1 MKNAI
6 LNLIKNTAQSQDN
19 KSLEQIFSLYEQL
32 QYSEDITQMA
42 EDMYD
47 WLNKYYHIDNVTFT
61 LFDTQTQSK
70 ENIFIKGEEFYLD
83 DSQALFFIINT
94 HTNQNAIVSFYATS
108 KTHFEV
114 LQNNY
119 AFIESAFFL
128 VSPIVQ
134 SRLLKKNFIQS
145 QSIDSVTNVYNR
157 QYLTKHVNKLIS
169 LSGKS
174 YDKIYFL
181 MIGVDRLKAV
191 IDEFD
196 YDTGDKVLVELARVI
211 HSNIHAGDLVARL
224 TGDEFLVAIV
234 SKTQDYE
241 IEEIARKIISDF
253 AKVEI
258 PVTLDDQI
266 LKKTACIGLD
276 AFEMSGQSSI
286 DDIIKN
292 ADIALYE
299 AKNEGRSM
307 YKNFQKL
314 SEDDNIELF

>member
-1 MKNAI
+1 MIPKH
-6 LNLIKNTAQSQDN
+6 
-19 KSLEQIFSLYEQL
+19 F
-32 QYSEDITQMA
+32 
-42 EDMYD
+42 
-47 WLNKYYHIDNVTFT
+47 
-61 LFDTQTQSK
+61 
-70 ENIFIKGEEFYLD
+70 
-83 DSQALFFIINT
+83 FFIVNT
-94 HTNQNAIVSFYATS
+94 HTNQNAIVSFNATS
-108 KTHFEV
+108 KTHFEI

-119 AFIESAFFL
+119 AAIESAFFL

-196 YDTGDKVLVELARVI
+196 YDMGDKVLIELARVI

-224 TGDEFLVAIV
+224 TGDEFLVSIV
-234 SKTQDYE
+234 SHTQDYE
-241 IEEIARKIISDF
+241 IEDISQKIITDF

-258 PVTLDDQI
+258 PITIESDQV
-266 LKKTACIGLD
+266 LKKTICIGFD
-276 AFEMSGQSSI
+276 TFEMSGAASI

-307 YKNFQKL
+307 YKNFQKR
-314 SEDDNIELF
+314 SEEDNLEFF